1 MEPLRVL
8 IADDH
13 PLFRKGMTALL
24 GAVDGFEVVGV
35 ATTGDEAVERTV
47 DLQPD
52 LVLMD
57 LQMPGGGGIA
67 AIRRIR
73 HASPVVRILVVT
85 LFEDDDSVFLSLR
98 AGAHGYVLK
107 EADEDEMLR
116 TIRATARGE
125 AVFSAAV
132 ASRVLSY
139 FAAPRLIGPP
149 QVFPTLTERERD
161 ILTLIARGRSN
172 SLIARELGIA
182 PKTVGNHVSN
192 IFGKLQV
199 ADRAEAIVRAREA
212 GLGLN

>member
-1 MEPLRVL
+1 MEPLRIL

-24 GAVDGFEVVGV
+24 GAVEGIEVVGV
-35 ATTGDEAVERTV
+35 ATTGEEAVARTAA
-47 DLQPD
+47 LQPD

-67 AIRRIR
+67 ATRELR
-73 HASPVVRILVVT
+73 HASPAVRVLVVT
-85 LFEDDDSVFLSLR
+85 LFEDDDSVFLALR

-116 TIRATARGE
+116 AIQATARGE
-125 AVFSAAV
+125 AIFSPAV
-132 ASRVLSY
+132 AVRVLSY
-139 FAAPRLIGPP
+139 FAAPRPDAPP
-149 QVFPTLTERERD
+149 QVFPTLTERERE
-161 ILTLIARGRSN
+161 ILTLIARGRPN
-172 SLIARELGIA
+172 PTIARELGIA

-212 GLGLN
+212 GLGLG

>member
-1 MEPLRVL
+1 MDRLRVL

-13 PLFRKGMTALL
+13 PLFRKGMTVLL
-24 GAVDGFEVVGV
+24 GAVEGIEVVGV
-35 ATTGDEAVERTV
+35 ATTGEEAVARAV

-67 AIRRIR
+67 ATREIR
-73 HASPVVRILVVT
+73 HACPAVRILVVT
-85 LFEDDDSVFLSLR
+85 LFEDDESVFLALR

-107 EADEDEMLR
+107 EADEEEMLR
-116 TIRATARGE
+116 AIRATARGE
-125 AVFSAAV
+125 AIFSPAV
-132 ASRVLSY
+132 AARVLSY
-139 FAAPRLIGPP
+139 FAVRRSDAPP
-149 QVFPTLTERERD
+149 QVFPTLTERERE
-161 ILTLIARGRSN
+161 ILALIARGQSN
-172 SLIARELGIA
+172 PVIARELSIA

>member
-24 GAVDGFEVVGV
+24 GAVEGIEVVGV
-35 ATTGDEAVERTV
+35 ATTGEEAVARTA

-57 LQMPGGGGIA
+57 LQMPGGGGIVA
-67 AIRRIR
+67 TREIR
-73 HASPVVRILVVT
+73 HAAPAVRVLVVT
-85 LFEDDDSVFLSLR
+85 LFEDDDSVFLALR

-107 EADEDEMLR
+107 EADEEEMLR
-116 TIRATARGE
+116 AIRATARGE
-125 AVFSAAV
+125 AIFSPAV
-132 ASRVLSY
+132 AARVLSY
-139 FAAPRLIGPP
+139 FAAPRPAAPP
-149 QVFPTLTERERD
+149 QAFPTLTQRERE
-161 ILTLIARGRSN
+161 ILTLIAGGRPN
-172 SLIARELGIA
+172 AAIARELGIA
-182 PKTVGNHVSN
+182 PKTVSNHVSN

-212 GLGLN
+212 GLGLG